1 LVTLKNLDLVAKNGH
16 LKLQVDASSE
26 AGKEAA
32 EDGNDDLAHD
42 LTLRGM
48 APNSEDFWAGWDL
61 WKGQARPSREMS
73 TPVATHPHAPFVAAT
88 ANNTIPGSTLISTE
102 NG

>member
-26 AGKEAA
+26 AGKKAA

-48 APNSEDFWAGWDL
+48 DPNSEDFWAGWDL
-61 WKGQARPSREMS
+61 WKGQHRSDDRDGVDHAR
-73 TPVATHPHAPFVAAT
+73 
-88 ANNTIPGSTLISTE
+88 TE
-102 NG
+102 AIKPDKRQAIRIGQL